1 MFLSA
6 SPIRQTG
13 VPASVTQPSNLS
25 VLVVIG
31 DLNIAKKEED
41 IGFYAGFVG
50 CSFMVG
56 RTLTSVI
63 WGIVADRYGR
73 KPVILIGIASVVIF
87 NTLFGLSVN
96 FLMAIITRFCLGSF
110 NGLLVPI
117 KAYAME
123 TIRDEYHGLAL
134 STVSTAWGVG
144 LIFSPAI
151 GGFLAQP
158 AKQYPRLFSEESIFG
173 KFPYFLPCLVISCFA
188 LLVFIISLSILET
201 LHNHKIDG
209 DVSHDE
215 SFDALKDFSESHKVA
230 ERNEKGSLLS

>member
-1 MFLSA
+1 MLIELTKTFH
-6 SPIRQTG
+6 PI
-13 VPASVTQPSNLS
+13 L
-25 VLVVIG
+25 VLKTYRKNCLLENKFHENCPGCKVYQMKR
-31 DLNIAKKEED
+31 LRR
-41 IGFYAGFVG
+41 GFPFTELLPIWIIVLGSC

-96 FLMAIITRFCLGSF
+96 FWMAIITRFCLGSF

-134 STVSTAWGVG
+134 NCKHLIQKPFRSTITSCRLVH
-144 LIFSPAI
+144 
-151 GGFLAQP
+151 
-158 AKQYPRLFSEESIFG
+158 LFSN
-173 KFPYFLPCLVISCFA
+173 
-188 LLVFIISLSILET
+188 ILFCT
-201 LHNHKIDG
+201 SGVHNLIVHSGNIAQSQD
-209 DVSHDE
+209 
-215 SFDALKDFSESHKVA
+215 
-230 ERNEKGSLLS
+230 